1 MRKLSYFAALVVAMV
16 AVSCAKEIDAPVADS
31 TVKFTASFDA
41 SASKAVLK
49 PGAEES
55 KVEWEAGDQV
65 SVLAAGANYLYAAQT
80 PGASTTLATE
90 ATDVPAEGP
99 YYAVYPYDADATLAE
114 GVITTELPAEQT
126 AVLGSFSTHLAVA
139 QAAGTKLAFK
149 NVCGLVKVNV
159 SAENVTK
166 VVFEGN
172 SGEIVAGAV
181 NVTVAD
187 APTWT
192 AVAEQGAASVTL
204 AAASGTLA
212 KGDYYFAVL
221 PQTFAAGF
229 KVTAYKGESASVIRN
244 VASEVTIARA
254 DIVAGKSFGIE
265 GQGTEAAPYIIM
277 TAQDMV
283 DMRSLAKLGGETWF
297 KLGADID
304 MKGVTGWIPVNY
316 DQNYER
322 KIHFDGANFT
332 ISNLDLSKQR
342 DGHNYTSLFGVL
354 YGSCKNLKIDNA
366 KIQSTNGCGVIGGYI
381 GTSGKPAV
389 VENVSITNASVIC
402 SGQPVGGV
410 GGTAYG
416 ATFKNVSYQGTV
428 ESTYRTTE
436 TDDSGKL
443 KDGEGRVGGLIGMS
457 RGEVLCEGCSVDA
470 SVAVHTEN
478 SNRTGHVGGCVGKVN
493 DGIFIAKESTVKGS
507 MRGTI
512 YLGGFIG
519 VVNSEVSL
527 TSCTVESEI
536 VATSSVGGLVGQYS
550 PAGSGSMTSCVVKS
564 KIKGENNVA
573 GLVAIVETS
582 STNKFSMT
590 DCSYIGEKI
599 EAKSTT
605 GGLVGNLNGE
615 WVIKGSN
622 VKTNITG
629 TGDYFGGLIAS
640 CNGSTETIGCKVDIS
655 NCHFEG
661 NVISTGRYIGGVI
674 GVVQTKAKGFTMS
687 NLSSKGS
694 VEGTLY
700 VGGAIG
706 AAMCATSQSIS
717 DSWSEST
724 VKAAD
729 QAASTYVKVGGF
741 IGAITGA
748 ASVTGCHATGNV
760 AAGTNCNAV
769 GGLVG
774 EVDAAT
780 TIEKCYATGNV
791 SNNGGVHLGGLV
803 GAAEANIEILKSY
816 STGNVTNSK
825 GSNRA
830 AGLIAY
836 HKLKCVIEN
845 CYTTGNVSN
854 TGQQNGGIVG
864 YTNSGDAQLIL
875 TNCFAS
881 GNVGTG
887 RGCAGILGNSQAAA
901 NKTSVVGCIAWN
913 AEVTTNNRGTGNY
926 APAAVVG
933 SCYNAGTFKN
943 CWRRADMKLTDSANL
958 STLVD
963 QDDLVGQ
970 LPYLTGA
977 PSNAYNPNRAYQGK
991 AAAADA
997 TISSVAKTIGW
1008 DETIWDL
1015 SGAVPVLK

>member
-1 MRKLSYFAALVVAMV
+1 MTMRKLSYFAALVVAMV
-16 AVSCAKEIDAPVADS
+16 AVSCAKEIDAPVVDS

-65 SVLAAGANYLYAAQT
+65 SILAAGANYLYAAQT
-80 PGASTTLATE
+80 PGASTTLTTE

-99 YYAVYPYDADATLAE
+99 YYAVYPYDADATFAE

-126 AVLGSFSTHLAVA
+126 AVLGSFTTHLSVA
-139 QAAGTKLAFK
+139 QAVENKLAFK

-159 SAENVTK
+159 SSENVTK
-166 VVFEGN
+166 VVLEGN
-172 SGEIVAGAV
+172 SGEVVAGAI
-181 NVTVAD
+181 NVTVSD
-187 APTWT
+187 APTWA
-192 AVAEQGAASVTL
+192 AVEEQGATSVAL
-204 AAASGTLA
+204 VAASGTLA

-244 VASEVTIARA
+244 VATEVTIARA
-254 DIVAGKSFGIE
+254 DIVAGKSFGID

-304 MKGVTGWIPVNY
+304 MQGVTGWIPVNY

-322 KIHFDGANFT
+322 EIHFDGANFT
-332 ISNLDLSKQR
+332 ISNLDLSKER

-366 KIQSTNGCGVIGGYI
+366 KIQSTSGCGVIGGYI

-428 ESTYRTTE
+428 ESTYRT
-436 TDDSGKL
+436 DADS
-443 KDGEGRVGGLIGMS
+443 EGRVGGLIGMS

-478 SNRTGHVGGCVGKVN
+478 SNRTGHVGGCVGKVH
-493 DGIFIAKESTVKGS
+493 DGIFTAKESTVKGS

-519 VVNSEVSL
+519 VVNSEASL

-550 PAGSGSMTSCVVKS
+550 PTGSGSMTSCVVKS

-582 STNKFSMT
+582 STNKFTMT

-629 TGDYFGGLIAS
+629 AGDYFGGLIAS

-661 NVISTGRYIGGVI
+661 NVTSTGRYIGGVI

-706 AAMCATSQSIS
+706 AAMCTTSQSIS
-717 DSWSEST
+717 DSWSESA

-729 QAASTYVKVGGF
+729 QASSTYVKVGGF
-741 IGAITGA
+741 IGAITAA

-760 AAGTNCNAV
+760 TAGTNCNSV

-774 EVDAAT
+774 QVDAAT

-791 SNNGGVHLGGLV
+791 SNKGGVHLAGLV
-803 GAAEANIEILKSY
+803 GAAEADIKILKSY
-816 STGNVTNSK
+816 STGNVSK
-825 GSNRA
+825 TAGSNRA

-836 HKLKCVIEN
+836 HKTKCVIEN
-845 CYTTGNVSN
+845 CYTTGDISN
-854 TGQQNGGIVG
+854 AGQQNGGLVG
-864 YTNSGDAQLIL
+864 YSNSATESELII

-887 RGCAGILGNSQAAA
+887 RGSAGILGNSQAPA
-901 NKTSVVGCIAWN
+901 NKTTVVGCIAWN
-913 AEVTTNNRGTGNY
+913 AEVTTDNRGTGNY

-933 SCYNAGTFKN
+933 SCYYEGTFKN

-958 STLVD
+958 SILVD
-963 QDDLVGQ
+963 QDDCVGL
-970 LPYLTGA
+970 LPSLGGTA
-977 PSNAYNPNRAYQGK
+977 NPNRAYQGK

-997 TISSVAKTIGW
+997 TISSVAKSIGW